1 MVPEPLA
8 LQGEDVSDDHSG
20 VTTFSGESPTAAGRE
35 GETGVTRRNSYPCS
49 DLVAPGKP
57 VLKKAKSCS
66 DLGELEVTKL
76 EEATA
81 TTPLAAQ
88 QLDSVTELTGASGG
102 QPEAATPSEADI
114 RSSDE
119 NPGEKD
125 TAPKKEELDNEILL
139 NRLNNLL
146 GPI

>member
-1 MVPEPLA
+1 LFR
-8 LQGEDVSDDHSG
+8 LRGIRSHKI
-20 VTTFSGESPTAAGRE
+20 
-35 GETGVTRRNSYPCS
+35 RRSNSNN
-49 DLVAPGKP
+49 
-57 VLKKAKSCS
+57 
-66 DLGELEVTKL
+66 T
-76 EEATA
+76 
-81 TTPLAAQ
+81 
-88 QLDSVTELTGASGG
+88 ASGG